1 MDATAT
7 PQPPCLIGVVG
18 GAPGAI
24 VAVGTGSVGLAR
36 FVDGWERLVGGW
48 GFGVGDEG
56 SGAWL
61 GLRAMQQA
69 QRVLDGRAST
79 GALAQAVWRAVW
91 NAGSGPLAAAAGE
104 PLATLADSR
113 LEATANRQRAVIA
126 AWCAGAGAGRY
137 AATAPLVFDSAAVD
151 TVAAQLLQR
160 ATAELAATAEALDP
174 NGTLLLAITGSIGQ
188 RLAAQL
194 PTALRARCVAPA
206 GDSAQGALLALIAD
220 LAGRDNTTGTT
231 TGTTTIATRCTEQ
244 AR

>member
-1 MDATAT
+1 MDAAAT
-7 PQPPCLIGVVG
+7 PQPPCLIGAHG

-36 FVDGWERLVGGW
+36 FADGRQRLVGGW

-56 SGAWL
+56 
-61 GLRAMQQA
+61 R
-69 QRVLDGRAST
+69 
-79 GALAQAVWRAVW
+79 
-91 NAGSGPLAAAAGE
+91 GPLAAAAGV
-104 PLATLADSR
+104 PLATLAASR

-137 AATAPLVFDSAAVD
+137 PVLAPLVFDSAAAD

-160 ATAELAATAEALDP
+160 ATAEALDP
-174 NGTLLLAITGSIGQ
+174 HGTLPLAITGSIGQ

-231 TGTTTIATRCTEQ
+231 TGTTTIATRCAEQ

>member
-48 GFGVGDEG
+48 GFGVGDE
-56 SGAWL
+56 
-61 GLRAMQQA
+61 R
-69 QRVLDGRAST
+69 
-79 GALAQAVWRAVW
+79 
-91 NAGSGPLAAAAGE
+91 SGPLAAAAGE

-137 AATAPLVFDSAAVD
+137 AASAPLVFDSAAVD

>member
-7 PQPPCLIGVVG
+7 PQPPCLNGVDG

-36 FVDGWERLVGGW
+36 FADGRQRLVGGW
-48 GFGVGDEG
+48 GFGVGDE
-56 SGAWL
+56 
-61 GLRAMQQA
+61 R
-69 QRVLDGRAST
+69 
-79 GALAQAVWRAVW
+79 
-91 NAGSGPLAAAAGE
+91 SGPLAAAAGE

-137 AATAPLVFDSAAVD
+137 AASAPLVFDSAAVD

-174 NGTLLLAITGSIGQ
+174 HGTLPLAITGSIGQ

-231 TGTTTIATRCTEQ
+231 TGTTTIATRCAEQ